1 MMTKCM
7 KANAMVVLMILGP
20 VLELEKILG
29 LAVAPGQ
36 VE

>member
-1 MMTKCM
+1 M

-20 VLELEKILG
+20 GLGLEKILG
-29 LAVAPGQ
+29 LAVVADQ